1 MKVGFVGTPRGLTE
15 PQRDAVRAL
24 LELSRATEF
33 HHGDCTGADGQ
44 GVAIAAEL
52 GLRIV
57 SHPAAHAP
65 RTPCE
70 SDESRPVRPSAQRD
84 ADIVTSTDLLLAAPK
99 AGATHRSRV
108 LRTVRLAC
116 GAPDLSPHLVI
127 LPDGS
132 LACGPLDTLAC
143 FLARDA
149 AILRL
154 ATRAEPLDATG
165 SRCLAHAC
173 C

>member
-15 PQRDAVRAL
+15 AQRDTVRAL
-24 LELSRATEF
+24 LQLSGATEL
-33 HHGDCTGADGQ
+33 HHGDCTGAAGQ
-44 GVAIAAEL
+44 AVAIAAEL

-70 SDESRPVRPSAQRD
+70 SDEARPVRPSAQRD
-84 ADIVTSTDLLLAAPK
+84 ADIVSSTDLLIASPD
-99 AGATHRSRV
+99 GEDPRRSNV
-108 LRTVRLAC
+108 WRTVRLAC
-116 GAPDLSPHLVI
+116 GAPDASPHLVV

-132 LACGPLDTLAC
+132 LACGPTDTLAC

-149 AILRL
+149 TILGL
-154 ATRAEPLDATG
+154 ARRAEPLDATG
-165 SRCLAHAC
+165 TRCLAHKC